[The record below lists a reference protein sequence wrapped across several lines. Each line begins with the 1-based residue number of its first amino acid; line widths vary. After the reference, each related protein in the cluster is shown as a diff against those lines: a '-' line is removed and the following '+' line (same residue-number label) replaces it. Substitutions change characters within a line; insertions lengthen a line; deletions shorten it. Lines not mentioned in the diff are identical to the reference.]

1 MSNKFALSVIV
12 DYARKKVNSIAVVDA
27 GLLKTMRFR
36 HFSRNK
42 PEFISFL
49 PVFLNLNGSVF
60 VGLLLSR
67 GFSVGGRLSR

>member
-1 MSNKFALSVIV
+1 
-12 DYARKKVNSIAVVDA
+12 
-27 GLLKTMRFR
+27 MRFR
-36 HFSRNK
+36 RFSRNK
-42 PEFISFL
+42 PEFIRFL